1 MSLFKISHGIPDEIK
16 KLQRCFLWGGANN
29 NRGMHF
35 IRWDIV
41 WHEKKNEGLGLVDL
55 ETKNRSLLT
64 KWIWRYGNER
74 EHIWRKIV
82 TAKNDYDPHALL
94 PKATVSRNCSKV
106 WKYIISPLISTDKF
120 FLQVKAN
127 LGVTIKE
134 SQEYIFRNPNLV
146 SIVSKSKL
154 VKGITLW
161 EAPLLGWVK
170 FNVDGAST
178 VGDDWWVVFSHWI
191 DVAVMAVRM
200 FGGVYWP
207 QDNAINNSGRELR
220 SDMRLSFKQGFIAVF
235 GPNMQIIFPSWLL
248 RKVMVH

>member
-1 MSLFKISHGIPDEIK
+1 MENKLEGWKAKLLFRRGRVTLLKLVINSLPIYFMSLFKISHGIPDEIK

-41 WHEKKNEGLGLVDL
+41 CHEKKNEGLGLVDL

-127 LGVTIKE
+127 LGVTIKGGYQFLAQNKNGRLCE
-134 SQEYIFRNPNLV
+134 
-146 SIVSKSKL
+146 
-154 VKGITLW
+154 
-161 EAPLLGWVK
+161 
-170 FNVDGAST
+170 
-178 VGDDWWVVFSHWI
+178 
-191 DVAVMAVRM
+191 
-200 FGGVYWP
+200 FG
-207 QDNAINNSGRELR
+207 Q
-220 SDMRLSFKQGFIAVF
+220 
-235 GPNMQIIFPSWLL
+235 
-248 RKVMVH
+248 